1 MVGIGHTRAPYI
13 RPAISSNSACSASLR
28 SKYICVPSASI
39 CLSIWMT
46 AKLMTPITIQWVL
59 HDLVELKQMSV
70 KRVALDILADQGF
83 KGS

>member
-1 MVGIGHTRAPYI
+1 MP
-13 RPAISSNSACSASLR
+13 L
-28 SKYICVPSASI
+28 
-39 CLSIWMT
+39 WMT
-46 AKLMTPITIQWVL
+46 AKLMLSITIEWVL